1 MTIGEIAKEIG
12 VSPKTVRYYEKKGL
26 MREPRRNSS
35 GYRQYEIQDVERLR
49 FVVQARALELPIL
62 EIQRILA
69 IWQDGV
75 APCRHVQELVQSRA
89 AQIEAR
95 IQELRCLQK
104 TLLAL
109 DKQFGEQNIANEKAD
124 CVCEVLGARH
134 FDKTGRP

>member
-35 GYRQYEIQDVERLR
+35 GYRQYEIQDV
-49 FVVQARALELPIL
+49 
-62 EIQRILA
+62 QRILA